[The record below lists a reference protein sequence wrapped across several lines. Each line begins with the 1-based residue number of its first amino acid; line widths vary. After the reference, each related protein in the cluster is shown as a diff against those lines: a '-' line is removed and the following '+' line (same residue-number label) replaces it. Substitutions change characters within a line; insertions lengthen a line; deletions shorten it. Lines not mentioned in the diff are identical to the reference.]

1 VRELDEG
8 MNEIEKWVETADE
21 AKLKESA
28 QTVTLIG
35 THNAYYIGQI
45 VYVRREKGSWAPNM
59 GVK

>member
-1 VRELDEG
+1 
-8 MNEIEKWVETADE
+8 VETADE

-45 VYVRREKGSWAPNM
+45 VYVGREKGSWAPDM